1 MCSAWI
7 TVIEKY
13 LAAGKV
19 KPHPVEIN
27 KKGGLEAIEQG
38 LDLMRKGKV
47 SAKKLVYCV

>member
-7 TVIEKY
+7 TVIERY
-13 LAAGKV
+13 LATGKV
-19 KPHPVEIN
+19 KPHPVDIN

-47 SAKKLVYCV
+47 RGKKLVYCV